1 MKVVNGNLVRDSV
14 ETRDSLARMDSLL
27 NEIRQRTRSAATG
40 DTLLSC
46 PTDAE
51 WAKYGADV
59 RRLMAFDPGKTWTG
73 VFKPA
78 LDALPRPIRDEVL
91 AQVADYRDLPAN
103 GEGAEN
109 SPTRWT
115 EFPVPAKD
123 SSLRQMRDSMAT
135 VIGNLNAAAKA
146 RWAGR

>member
-1 MKVVNGNLVRDSV
+1 
-14 ETRDSLARMDSLL
+14 
-27 NEIRQRTRSAATG
+27 
-40 DTLLSC
+40 
-46 PTDAE
+46 
-51 WAKYGADV
+51 
-59 RRLMAFDPGKTWTG
+59 
-73 VFKPA
+73 
-78 LDALPRPIRDEVL
+78 VL

-109 SPTRWT
+109 SLTRWT
-115 EFPVPAKD
+115 EFTMSAKD